1 MPSEQ
6 KSFYNQLN
14 TFVENKVIPEVNQDL
29 KVLNS
34 KKVGMLCFILIQ
46 TKDQPN
52 SPKYIVGYEIEMVGE
67 NEGDIQF
74 SAKKIGDSLSQ
85 WGELVTCPNPLL
97 ARIERNIGEHRK
109 FVDACLKKQDEIKRE
124 IKVRSQKFSLLEE
137 LGEGTIL
144 THSSGRAVQVLR
156 LNKSRKDLRCEVIST
171 GEKQTYSLDDFDI
184 EEIKY
189 CIKKNQKVRA

>member
-6 KSFYNQLN
+6 KKFQSQLNRFIENQL
-14 TFVENKVIPEVNQDL
+14 VLEVSQDFQ
-29 KVLNS
+29 VLNF
-34 KKVGMLCFILIQ
+34 KKVGMLCFILVQ
-46 TKDQPN
+46 EQNQPN
-52 SPKYIVGYEIEMVGE
+52 SPKHIVGYELSNSGVNNGIYSF
-67 NEGDIQF
+67 ISQ
-74 SAKKIGDSLSQ
+74 KIGDSLNDWNQ
-85 WGELVTCPNPLL
+85 MLTCPNPLL
-97 ARIERNIGEHRK
+97 ARIDRNTSEHRK
-109 FVDACLKKQDEIKRE
+109 FVNACLKKQDEIKCE

-189 CIKKNQKVRA
+189 CIKKNQKVRV